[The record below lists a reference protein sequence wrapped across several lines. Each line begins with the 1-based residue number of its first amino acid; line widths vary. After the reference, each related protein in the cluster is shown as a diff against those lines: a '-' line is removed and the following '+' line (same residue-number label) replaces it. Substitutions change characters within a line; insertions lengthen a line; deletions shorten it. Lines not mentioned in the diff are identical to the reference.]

1 MNIIPRRSKRDT
13 DAATSET
20 SLAKWRQNL
29 DELTERLWRDPFSA
43 LNALDAFGPRGDAL
57 TLPRTDLAE
66 DDTSV
71 TVTMELPGVIAKDVD
86 ISVAGDTLVV
96 RGEKKQERESKDKHR
111 RYYERQF
118 GSFERTLRLPGT
130 VDPDKV
136 EAAFNNGVLT
146 ITVAKKPGL
155 KPRKITVRNA

>member
-1 MNIIPRRSKRDT
+1 MNIIPWRTKRNN
-13 DAATSET
+13 DAVAGET
-20 SLAKWRQNL
+20 ALAKWRQ
-29 DELTERLWRDPFSA
+29 DFEELAERVWRDPFSA
-43 LNALDAFGPRGDAL
+43 FRSLDVFEPRSEL
-57 TLPRTDLAE
+57 WTLPRTDLAE
-66 DDTSV
+66 NDTSV
-71 TVTMELPGVIAKDVD
+71 TVTMELPGVAAKDVN
-86 ISVAGDTLVV
+86 IRVTGDMLTV